1 MTKSVAFLKFRTL
14 LEQEIRTFWHVMAS
28 LEYAERWLS
37 SNAAPRL
44 TLFPGDNKYPFRAI
58 DIPPAEF
65 IAGQPAVAQHIREN
79 ALVSFVTT
87 FECFL
92 FELLERLIYIQPDLV
107 SDSDMQ
113 ISVKQLAIA
122 VPEDMRRWLAAKV
135 ADKYLRNKTHAEM
148 IFRLD
153 TLCKAGVSKQLS
165 AEVAE
170 WSLWSLARN
179 SIVHTSRQVTVDLSK
194 AWPTRFP
201 TSGGQ
206 LNLQN
211 KELARVHHLALKI
224 AAAIDARAIASV
236 IHKKD
241 ELLIA
246 RELFVQRGIDQPNA
260 LKSALSRVVS
270 VKSTR
275 PELERM
281 LAEKRRGNN
290 ADRWEL
296 SVRDLGL
303 IAV

>member
-14 LEQEIRTFWHVMAS
+14 LEQEIRTFWHVLAS
-28 LEYAERWLS
+28 FEYAERWLS
-37 SNAAPRL
+37 SNTAARL
-44 TLFPGDNKYPFRAI
+44 TLFPGDNKYPFTAI
-58 DIPPAEF
+58 DIPPADF
-65 IAGQPAVAQHIREN
+65 IAEQSAVAHHIREN
-79 ALVSFVTT
+79 ALVSFVTA
-87 FECFL
+87 FECYL
-92 FELLERLIYIQPDLV
+92 FELLERLVYLKPTLV

-113 ISVKQLAIA
+113 ISVKQLAVA
-122 VPEDMRRWLAAKV
+122 VPQDVRRWLATRV

-148 IFRLD
+148 ISKLD

-165 AEVAE
+165 AEVTE

-179 SIVHTSRQVTVDLSK
+179 SIVHTSRQVTADLSQ

-201 TSGGQ
+201 ASGGQ

-224 AAAIDARAIASV
+224 AAAIDTRAIASV
-236 IHKKD
+236 IHKQD

-246 RELFVQRGIDQPNA
+246 RELFVQRGTDQPSA
-260 LKSALSRVVS
+260 LKSALGKVMSA
-270 VKSTR
+270 KSTR

-281 LAEKRRGNN
+281 LAEKRRGTNS
-290 ADRWEL
+290 DRWEL

-303 IAV
+303 IAI